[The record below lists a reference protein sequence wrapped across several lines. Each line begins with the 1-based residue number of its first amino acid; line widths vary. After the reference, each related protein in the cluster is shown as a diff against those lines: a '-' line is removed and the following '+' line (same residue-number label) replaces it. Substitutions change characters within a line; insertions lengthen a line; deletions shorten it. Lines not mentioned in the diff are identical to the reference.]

1 MGYTVHEVLGPR
13 DAVAFLV
20 TLIEREPRR
29 LRLSNQDG
37 WARQGW
43 QLATW
48 RAEAKELGPDLEPR
62 LLRIVLHEL
71 RLDLESMQ
79 ARNRNTYALGYQGY
93 WSQKEADF
101 VKVAEDVLARRNHS
115 GASVLYIAE
124 YFFHGLSRR
133 DRAIEILLAAH
144 QQKLLEEHAQV
155 RLIDFLHQQH
165 RYAESIPILKPLVEK
180 QPERL
185 DYRVLLITAY
195 FQTKKQAELLALLKE
210 TDELFHKDGRWNEN
224 TMARLAESCLECQ
237 LYAQSMAY
245 FKEVIPLHQRMHAH
259 RGIGDGVLSRYYTGL
274 ALAYSGLHKTPEAV
288 EAACGAIV
296 SWGPNHQQ
304 RALALATLTQVLG
317 EASNLDA
324 YVRDLDERGSETG
337 MDSAIVRGAVG
348 GVYFARGDFARAAKQ
363 LQRAN
368 ELQPNDADVQRKL
381 FQCFDKQ
388 KDKEAAVRQLLES
401 VQVSRRDLKL
411 YEELG
416 RRLDELG
423 RAAEAERA
431 FTSLVEMLPTESDGH
446 TLLAAVRERQKRWD
460 DALYHW
466 EKVST
471 IRALEPTGLLG
482 LANAQI
488 HERQWDKATE
498 TLAKLKARSW
508 PVRFTEIDKQIHT
521 LEEQIAAGKKS

>member
-1 MGYTVHEVLGPR
+1 
-13 DAVAFLV
+13 
-20 TLIEREPRR
+20 
-29 LRLSNQDG
+29 
-37 WARQGW
+37 
-43 QLATW
+43 
-48 RAEAKELGPDLEPR
+48 
-62 LLRIVLHEL
+62 
-71 RLDLESMQ
+71 
-79 ARNRNTYALGYQGY
+79 
-93 WSQKEADF
+93 
-101 VKVAEDVLARRNHS
+101 VKVAEDVLTRRNHS

-124 YFFHGLSRR
+124 YLFHGLNRR

-144 QQKLLEEHAQV
+144 QQKLLEEQGQV

-185 DYRVLLITAY
+185 DYRVLLMTAY

-210 TDELFHKDGRWNEN
+210 TDELFHKDGRWNESA
-224 TMARLAESCLECQ
+224 MAALGQCCLDCQ
-237 LYAQSMAY
+237 LYAQSVAY
-245 FKEVIPLHQRMHAH
+245 YKEVIPLHQRTHAH
-259 RGIGDGVLSRYYTGL
+259 RGIGDGVLSRYYTNL
-274 ALAYSGLHKTPEAV
+274 ALGYSGLHRTPEAV

-296 SWGPNHQQ
+296 SWGPHHQQ
-304 RALALATLTQVLG
+304 RAATLATLTQVLR
-317 EASNLDA
+317 EAGNLDG

-337 MDSAIVRGAVG
+337 MDSAIVRGAIG
-348 GVYFARGDFARAAKQ
+348 GVYFDKGDFTRAAKQ

-381 FQCFDKQ
+381 FECFDKQ
-388 KDKEAAVRQLLES
+388 NDKEAAVRQLLES

-411 YEELG
+411 YQELG
-416 RRLDELG
+416 RRLEDLG

-446 TLLAAVRERQKRWD
+446 ALLAAVRERQNRWD
-460 DALYHW
+460 DAVYHW

-488 HERQWDKATE
+488 HEKEWDKAAE
-498 TLAKLKARSW
+498 TVAKLKARSW
-508 PVRFTEIDKQIHT
+508 PVRFTETDKQIRA
-521 LEEQIAAGKKS
+521 LEEQVKGKKQ